1 MYRAVVAGDA
11 GTEHEDEDD
20 ENEEEGEGDKLISY
34 ADAA

>member
-1 MYRAVVAGDA
+1 MYRAVAAGDA

-20 ENEEEGEGDKLISY
+20 ENEEEGEGDKFISY